1 MNVCA
6 CACMRYSVCV
16 CVYVCVCVEGK
27 TESIFMWIS
36 DVCLALHVLESL
48 NMFVCLSLCKTD
60 AN

>member
-1 MNVCA
+1 M
-6 CACMRYSVCV
+6 CMCV
-16 CVYVCVCVEGK
+16 HEIQCVCVEGK